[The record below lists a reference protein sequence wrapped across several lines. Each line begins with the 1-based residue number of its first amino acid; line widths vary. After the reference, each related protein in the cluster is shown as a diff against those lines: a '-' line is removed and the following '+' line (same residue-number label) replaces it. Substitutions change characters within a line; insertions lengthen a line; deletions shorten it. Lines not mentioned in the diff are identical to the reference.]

1 MYGSH
6 AYEFKQFTTS
16 QICDVCDELI
26 DSKKSPNEGI
36 RALQC
41 RDFLNVC
48 HEKCR
53 PIASYKSCQRIGVS
67 GSSDSQIVV
76 NSTRFEKG
84 SVTGVYDH
92 HGLSH
97 PFSSSSV
104 TGNNSG
110 LQHRTHEGHLLKQWK
125 EQCFVLDSVR
135 HELRYYDSSDDQTAK
150 GVILLANAVEILPYT
165 GPLPNA
171 LRRFDSRAAFE
182 LHSNRRIYNFIAAIP
197 QDVQTWTEKIKSCLL
212 DS

>member
-84 SVTGVYDH
+84 SVT
-92 HGLSH
+92 
-97 PFSSSSV
+97 
-104 TGNNSG
+104 
-110 LQHRTHEGHLLKQWK
+110 
-125 EQCFVLDSVR
+125 
-135 HELRYYDSSDDQTAK
+135 
-150 GVILLANAVEILPYT
+150 
-165 GPLPNA
+165 
-171 LRRFDSRAAFE
+171 
-182 LHSNRRIYNFIAAIP
+182 
-197 QDVQTWTEKIKSCLL
+197 
-212 DS
+212 

>member
-1 MYGSH
+1 
-6 AYEFKQFTTS
+6 
-16 QICDVCDELI
+16 
-26 DSKKSPNEGI
+26 
-36 RALQC
+36 
-41 RDFLNVC
+41 
-48 HEKCR
+48 
-53 PIASYKSCQRIGVS
+53 
-67 GSSDSQIVV
+67 
-76 NSTRFEKG
+76 
-84 SVTGVYDH
+84 VYDH